1 VGPRDGHRTGLTRPD
16 LLVAG
21 GGPAGWAAA
30 RACAR
35 RGLDVV
41 LVDPRPDRS
50 WRHTYG
56 TWHHELPLGGGPDA
70 LPDDVVAAHDVGW
83 AIATRTHRL
92 EDEYAVLDT
101 AVLQQAL
108 HDDGVRVLRGKVAA
122 AGPRG
127 AVLAD
132 GTEVPAGLVADASGA
147 VQALT
152 TRRRTGRRAE
162 QTAVG
167 VVVDESTAAPVT
179 DGRLVFMDWRPLHGL
194 PGWPTFLYAVPLGA
208 GRVLLEETSLAR
220 RPGLPLPELADRLRR
235 RLRAAGLRDAE
246 IPLEDPAHVEHVRF
260 PVDTPDHRSPAGVVA
275 LGAAAPFVHPATG
288 FSVARSLRAGTR
300 LADVLATRPDHH
312 AVVDAAGRAARA
324 RRAVGGGRARVVHE
338 MRRRG
343 LDVLLRLP
351 PAEVP
356 EFFEGFFS
364 LPARPRRAY
373 LGSCGTSDSDR
384 SDDDVAESVRA
395 MLSVF
400 ARLTPRLRGHLIA
413 GTLCGPGEAQRR

>member
-1 VGPRDGHRTGLTRPD
+1 MGPRDGHRAELTRPD

-41 LVDPRPDRS
+41 LVDPRPDRT

-56 TWHHELPLGGGPDA
+56 TWRHELPCAGPDA
-70 LPDDVVAAHDVGW
+70 LPADVVAAHDVGW

-101 AVLQQAL
+101 AALQRAL
-108 HDDGVRVLRGKVAA
+108 HDDGVRVLRGKVTA
-122 AGPRG
+122 AGVDG

-132 GTEVPAGLVADASGA
+132 GTEVPAALVADATGA

-152 TRRRTGRRAE
+152 TRRRAGRRAE

-167 VVVDESTAAPVT
+167 VVVDEDTAARVT
-179 DGRLVFMDWRPLHGL
+179 GGRLVFMDWRPLHGL
-194 PGWPTFLYAVPLGA
+194 PGWPTFLYAVPLGG

-220 RPGLPLPELADRLRR
+220 RPGLPLPELAERLRR

-246 IPLEDPAHVEHVRF
+246 IPLDDPAHVEHVRF

-275 LGAAAPFVHPATG
+275 LGAAASFVHPATG
-288 FSVARSLRAGTR
+288 FSVARSLRIATR
-300 LADVLATRPDHH
+300 LADSIITRPDHRV
-312 AVVDAAGRAARA
+312 AVDGADRATRA
-324 RRAVGGGRARVVHE
+324 RRAIGGGRARVVHE

-356 EFFEGFFS
+356 AFFEGFFS
-364 LPARPRRAY
+364 LPVRPRRAY
-373 LGSCGTSDSDR
+373 LGSCGTGGSDR
-384 SDDDVAESVRA
+384 SDDDVVESVRA

-400 ARLTPRLRGHLIA
+400 GRLTPRLRGHLIA

>member
-1 VGPRDGHRTGLTRPD
+1 
-16 LLVAG
+16 VAG
-21 GGPAGWAAA
+21 GGPAGWSAA

-41 LVDPRPDRS
+41 LVDPRPDRA

-56 TWHHELPLGGGPDA
+56 TWRHELPRGAGPDG
-70 LPDDVVAAHDVGW
+70 LPDAVVAAHDVGW

-101 AVLQQAL
+101 AALQRAL

-132 GTEVPAGLVADASGA
+132 GTEVPAGLVADATGA

-152 TRRRTGRRAE
+152 TRGRTGRRAE

-167 VVVDESTAAPVT
+167 VVVDESTAATVT
-179 DGRLVFMDWRPLHGL
+179 DGRLIFMDWRPLHGL
-194 PGWPTFLYAVPLGA
+194 PGWPTFLYAVPLGG

-220 RPGLPLPELADRLRR
+220 RPGLPLPELAGRLRR

-246 IPLEDPAHVEHVRF
+246 IPLDDPAHVEHVRF

-288 FSVARSLRAGTR
+288 FSVARSLRAATR
-300 LADVLATRPDHH
+300 LADALVTRPDHS
-312 AVVDAAGRAARA
+312 AAGDGAGRAARA
-324 RRAVGGGRARVVHE
+324 RQAVGGGRARVVHG

-364 LPARPRRAY
+364 LPARSRRAY
-373 LGSCGTSDSDR
+373 LGSCGTSGSDR

-400 ARLTPRLRGHLIA
+400 ARLTPRLRAHLVA